1 MKVSIEAIHPYEKG
15 SMHAFCNL
23 VLDDAVV
30 IKGCRIMDGK
40 YGIWLSYPSR
50 KNQGKEEGDKPTWD
64 DQVLVI
70 DKGVKTH
77 INNAAAKAWE
87 EHAEVKPPLKEVEP
101 MHRRVE
107 DDDEVPF

>member
-1 MKVSIEAIHPYEKG
+1 MKVSIEAVHPYEKG

-40 YGIWLSYPSR
+40 YGIWVAFPSR
-50 KNQGKEEGDKPTWD
+50 KTQGKDPEEKPTWD
-64 DQVLVI
+64 DQVIVL

-77 INNAAAKAWE
+77 INNAAAQAWA
-87 EHAEVKPPLKEVEP
+87 EHAEVKPPAEEVEP
-101 MHRRVE
+101 ATV
-107 DDDEVPF
+107 DDDETVPF